1 MEHRITVS
9 RRAFIGAAGVGAAA
23 IGVAGCSGG
32 GGGIAGPTPSVEVV
46 EVEKVF
52 TVGSYDGAMNFGL
65 DIKVKNN
72 GDSEITGSYLAY
84 DGEATQGDEKLSDT
98 FISTDEIEGIAG
110 DDEVGAGEEGTVEL
124 VWELKNTDDP
134 VTVVLEVYDVNYE
147 DKVEILNET
156 YDLADAETIESEA
169 PFEVAVNSA
178 TVTDDG
184 EGTSLLLLDLN
195 YTNLGDE
202 PASFSSA
209 VETKLFQNGVEL
221 QSGYLPYNHPA
232 SDDTKEQN
240 SYTEV
245 QKDTTVPVLVVYE
258 LVDPA
263 APVEL
268 QFIDWNSYDQRVV
281 LETTVELS

>member
-23 IGVAGCSGG
+23 IGVAGCS
-32 GGGIAGPTPSVEVV
+32 GGIAGPTPSVEVV

>member
-23 IGVAGCSGG
+23 IGVAGCSG

-72 GDSEITGSYLAY
+72 GDSEVTGSYLAY

-110 DDEVGAGEEGTVEL
+110 DDEVDAGEEGTVEL

-202 PASFSSA
+202 PASFGSA

>member
-23 IGVAGCSGG
+23 IGVAGCS

-72 GDSEITGSYLAY
+72 GDSEVTGSYLAY

-110 DDEVGAGEEGTVEL
+110 DDEVDAGDEGTVEL

-156 YDLADAETIESEA
+156 YDLADAEAIESEA

-258 LVDPA
+258 LVDPT

>member
-23 IGVAGCSGG
+23 IGVAGCSG

-72 GDSEITGSYLAY
+72 GDSEVTGSYLAY

-110 DDEVGAGEEGTVEL
+110 DDEVDAGDEGTVEL

>member
-23 IGVAGCSGG
+23 IGVAGCSG

-156 YDLADAETIESEA
+156 YDLADAEAIESEA

>member
-23 IGVAGCSGG
+23 IGVAGCS

-72 GDSEITGSYLAY
+72 GDSEVTGSYLAY

-110 DDEVGAGEEGTVEL
+110 DDEVDAGDEGTVEL

>member
-23 IGVAGCSGG
+23 IGVAGCSG

-110 DDEVGAGEEGTVEL
+110 DDEVDAGEEGTVEL

-156 YDLADAETIESEA
+156 YDLADAEAIESEA

-202 PASFSSA
+202 PASFGSA

-263 APVEL
+263 APIEL

>member
-23 IGVAGCSGG
+23 IGVAGCSG

-72 GDSEITGSYLAY
+72 GDSEVTGSYLAY

-110 DDEVGAGEEGTVEL
+110 DDEVSAGEEGTVEL

-156 YDLADAETIESEA
+156 YDLADAEAIESEA